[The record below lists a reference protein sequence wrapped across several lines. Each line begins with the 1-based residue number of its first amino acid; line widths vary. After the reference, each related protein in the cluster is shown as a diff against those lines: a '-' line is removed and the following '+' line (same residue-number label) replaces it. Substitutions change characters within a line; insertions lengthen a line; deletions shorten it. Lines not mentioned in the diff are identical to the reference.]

1 MPRAAVVALACV
13 VSLVWPVLGRAE
25 ESRRIL
31 VMLEQ
36 TKPAFVSRLRA
47 ELASLGFGV
56 TVGTPSNFPP
66 GRSEIE
72 QLAQAER
79 ATAGLLLI
87 EAGGGV
93 EFWVIDPAIG
103 RTTFREVI
111 LGFYDP
117 REAPEVVAIRV
128 VETLRA
134 TLKDVQP
141 MRQNAPDPAAR
152 VAPEIA
158 SPPSAAPARF
168 TLGVGGGG
176 AYSSGGLGPMAH
188 LDLSLAWALSSRFS
202 VAVDGALT
210 PARTALRGS
219 EGEAN
224 AAWYLAG
231 VSLRFSA
238 TDPNAPVRLRSGIGA
253 WLSVMSLSGQPVTPY
268 VSTPS
273 QFVSVIPHLDLG
285 LRFAL
290 TAKLGLAVG
299 LSGGVSAPSASIHFA
314 ERQVATWGKPV
325 WLGSLALEAPL
336 D

>member
-1 MPRAAVVALACV
+1 MALACV
-13 VSLVWPVLGRAE
+13 VSLAWPALGRAE

-93 EFWVIDPAIG
+93 EFWVIDPATG

-111 LGFYDP
+111 LGFYES

-141 MRQNAPDPAAR
+141 MVQNASDPTAR

-158 SPPSAAPARF
+158 SPPARRRVASRS
-168 TLGVGGGG
+168 GSG
-176 AYSSGGLGPMAH
+176 AE
-188 LDLSLAWALSSRFS
+188 
-202 VAVDGALT
+202 
-210 PARTALRGS
+210 ARTARAGS
-219 EGEAN
+219 DR
-224 AAWYLAG
+224 WRT
-231 VSLRFSA
+231 SIC
-238 TDPNAPVRLRSGIGA
+238 RSPG
-253 WLSVMSLSGQPVTPY
+253 P
-268 VSTPS
+268 
-273 QFVSVIPHLDLG
+273 
-285 LRFAL
+285 
-290 TAKLGLAVG
+290 
-299 LSGGVSAPSASIHFA
+299 
-314 ERQVATWGKPV
+314 
-325 WLGSLALEAPL
+325 
-336 D
+336 